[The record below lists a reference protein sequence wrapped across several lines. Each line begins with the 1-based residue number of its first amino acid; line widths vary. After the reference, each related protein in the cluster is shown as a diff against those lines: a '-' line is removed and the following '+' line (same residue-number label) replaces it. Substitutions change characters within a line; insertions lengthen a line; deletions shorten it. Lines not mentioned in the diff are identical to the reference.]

1 MNTSLKKPDF
11 TYKKG
16 DSVIWSN
23 PDLDFDDNTYC
34 IVDILSASGSV
45 TDVDTVIVIE
55 SEDGRTS
62 EVFVSEIH

>member
-1 MNTSLKKPDF
+1 MNTSLKKPEF

-16 DSVIWSN
+16 DPVIWSN
-23 PDLDFDDNTYC
+23 PDLEWDNSTYC
-34 IVDILSASGSV
+34 IVDILSTSGSV

-55 SEDGRTS
+55 SENGRTS